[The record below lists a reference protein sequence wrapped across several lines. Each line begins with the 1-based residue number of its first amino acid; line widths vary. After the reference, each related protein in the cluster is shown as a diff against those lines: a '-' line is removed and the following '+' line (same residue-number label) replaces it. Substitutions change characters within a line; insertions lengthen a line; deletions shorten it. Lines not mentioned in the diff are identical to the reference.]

1 MVKITNIKTEEE
13 KFMIVAYLLTCAYPI
28 GMNAKQKYNF
38 KKKSENFSIENN
50 QLYFTI
56 DATKYKYICDFDND
70 SVKAVCDRFHL
81 PGHMGRNALRKAVNK
96 EYIGIS
102 TNSIYNYVRACFSCQ
117 RESVPSPTL
126 PLTPIIPNFIR
137 ERLIVDTIDV
147 SEYAESNM
155 NKKYIFTMIDSFK
168 KFV

>member
-1 MVKITNIKTEEE
+1 MK
-13 KFMIVAYLLTCAYPI
+13 
-28 GMNAKQKYNF
+28 
-38 KKKSENFSIENN
+38 
-50 QLYFTI
+50 
-56 DATKYKYICDFDND
+56 
-70 SVKAVCDRFHL
+70 
-81 PGHMGRNALRKAVNK
+81 KAVNK

-117 RESVPSPTL
+117 RESVPAPTL
-126 PLTPIIPNFIR
+126 PLTPIISNFIR

-168 KFV
+168 KFVWCYTVERKSSSAFLEAIKDLYYTEVSWKIFHSDNGGEFTAIQIQEPIRNVINATIVLGASYRPKTQG